1 MTEKLS
7 CPVCDNPNVDS
18 NNCPNCETDL
28 SLIRMLMELPSAEPM
43 TQAKPVASLW
53 WARIGI
59 AVALLIIG
67 ISVGTVGNSLLTQ
80 QWAFKDQS
88 QLAIKPNTVNPGQSK
103 PKIVTSSLSK
113 NGCTGFHYTVRAGD
127 TLSQL
132 AESFYGD
139 ATEMLLIIQANPKLT
154 QNPEFLAIST
164 KLLIPNQGENCS

>member
-7 CPVCDNPNVDS
+7 CPVCENPNLDG

-43 TQAKPVASLW
+43 IQAKPAASLW

-113 NGCTGFHYTVRAGD
+113 NSCTGFHYTVRAGD

-139 ATEMLLIIQANPKLT
+139 VSQIPLIIQANSKLAK
-154 QNPEFLAIST
+154 NPNALAIGTGATS
-164 KLLIPNQGENCS
+164 I